1 MVGFLLQ
8 LHGVGARG
16 GGHAPEAHRAAGDGE
31 LVAAAHLRH
40 GHAVVLGQHGEA
52 LLAGADDVVALR
64 QLPEQGGDVGLLDD
78 LEVFVRRIAAQP
90 AHGGGGV
97 EEGYAALGEQCLD
110 VGQAEGLVCCIHQPL
125 AVAEKDKTE
134 YLPHLVGVF
143 YSNVKKPIH
152 STTQSEASYGDNI
165 QSFLVVSLD
174 MPLMM
179 MAFSIDYMKYHLL
192 RMC

>member
-1 MVGFLLQ
+1 MVYLCNRNEE
-8 LHGVGARG
+8 HG
-16 GGHAPEAHRAAGDGE
+16 HTHRAAPAAAVPAGGSTAADAGE
-31 LVAAAHLRH
+31 LPAAAEKVVH
-40 GHAVVLGQHGEA
+40 GVL
-52 LLAGADDVVALR
+52 
-64 QLPEQGGDVGLLDD
+64 LP
-78 LEVFVRRIAAQP
+78 QP
-90 AHGGGGV
+90 
-97 EEGYAALGEQCLD
+97 
-110 VGQAEGLVCCIHQPL
+110 HQ
-125 AVAEKDKTE
+125 D
-134 YLPHLVGVF
+134 VF